1 MKIELYNN
9 NQKDA
14 IVAAY
19 RATLAFREEA
29 KALGLSPVTS
39 LENDLFLG
47 IYGHYLEESFLK
59 DITNRTPQRIN
70 EYFNKKLAQIR
81 VFRNDRPAQIRKNIA
96 DLKEELAQLEGRSDD

>member
-1 MKIELYNN
+1 MELELYNN

-59 DITNRTPQRIN
+59 DITNRTSLEIN
-70 EYFNKKLAQIR
+70 EYFNRKLIQIR
-81 VFRNDRPAQIRKNIA
+81 AFRKDRPAEIRKAIA
-96 DLKEELAQLEGRSDD
+96 DLEEELANLEGRRDD